1 VTRSIRPATSAD
13 DDRGRS
19 GLVTVP
25 SDPAIQRQQ
34 NAVID
39 CIWDLA
45 HMSDE
50 ASRVMLVRAPRLGH
64 SGASRSEA
72 ADDWLGDATLVA
84 PREGRW
90 LGPSA
95 HS

>member
-1 VTRSIRPATSAD
+1 
-13 DDRGRS
+13 
-19 GLVTVP
+19 
-25 SDPAIQRQQ
+25 
-34 NAVID
+34 
-39 CIWDLA
+39 
-45 HMSDE
+45 
-50 ASRVMLVRAPRLGH
+50 VRAPRLGH

-72 ADDWLGDATLVA
+72 ADDWLGDAILVA